1 MPGGTAVS
9 RAWLP
14 DPRRGRE
21 SIPPMTASV
30 AESVLPRGIPAA
42 QRRPDVLVLKG
53 VAKTYRPLNR
63 PEVVA
68 VSPTNLTIADGE
80 FVSLVGPSGCGKTT
94 LLNLISGLI
103 LPTSG
108 EILFN
113 GTPANGPTGEMSL
126 VFQRPVLLPW
136 RRIIDNV
143 MLPVE
148 VMKLKPRA
156 EYEKR
161 ARDLLDLVGL
171 VGFENAY
178 PKELSGGMQ
187 QRAAIARALVYDT
200 RVLLMDE
207 PFAALDAMTR
217 EELNMELMRI
227 WQVTGRTILFVT
239 HNIPEAVLLS
249 DRIVVMTPRPGQVRE
264 VLSVDIP
271 RPRSLETM
279 AEPRFGELCNHI
291 RGMLWHKPETR
302 SRQAGGGVP

>member
-1 MPGGTAVS
+1 METS
-9 RAWLP
+9 TR
-14 DPRRGRE
+14 
-21 SIPPMTASV
+21 T
-30 AESVLPRGIPAA
+30 
-42 QRRPDVLVLKG
+42 RPDVLVLTD

-63 PEVVA
+63 AEVVA
-68 VSPTNLTIADGE
+68 VSPTSLRIADGE

-103 LPTSG
+103 LPTAG

-136 RRIIDNV
+136 RKIIDNV

-156 EYEKR
+156 DYQQR
-161 ARDLLDLVGL
+161 ARELLDLVGL
-171 VGFENAY
+171 HGFEDAY

-217 EELNMELMRI
+217 DELNMELMRI
-227 WQVTGRTILFVT
+227 WQVTGRTIIFVT

-249 DRIVVMTPRPGQVRE
+249 DRIVVMTPRPGKVRE
-264 VLSVDIP
+264 ILSVDIP
-271 RPRSLETM
+271 RPRSIETM
-279 AEPRFGELCNHI
+279 ADPRFGELANHI
-291 RGMLWHKPETR
+291 RGMLWHKT
-302 SRQAGGGVP
+302 GVKR